1 MLEMLHN
8 WYGRH
13 AVVPMQNDS
22 FTFSSSGTGP
32 YIGQSRATQGKGLGI
47 EDRFFPHLEG
57 MQFEGA
63 IGRQVLRGGLIES
76 QSPILKRAKIQEA
89 LCYLLT
95 CLWRTNRV
103 TKHHG
108 DIAHQSIVHQSC
120 SIRGQKMQILRGQT
134 KERKTIP
141 SIVADQFCFCIISLG
156 QLFLCIDVY
165 NIFFYV

>member
-32 YIGQSRATQGKGLGI
+32 YIGQSRATQGKGLGM

-57 MQFEGA
+57 MQIEGTV
-63 IGRQVLRGGLIES
+63 GRQVLRGGLIES
-76 QSPILKRAKIQEA
+76 HAPILKCAKIQEA

-108 DIAHQSIVHQSC
+108 DIAHQSIVNQSC
-120 SIRGQKMQILRGQT
+120 SIRAQKIQILRGRT
-134 KERKTIP
+134 EERKPIP
-141 SIVADQFCFCIISLG
+141 SIVADQLRVWIMGRG
-156 QLFLCIDVY
+156 QLFL
-165 NIFFYV
+165 

>member
-1 MLEMLHN
+1 MLEVLHHC
-8 WYGRH
+8 YGRH
-13 AVVPMQNDS
+13 AVVPMQNDP

-32 YIGQSRATQGKGLGI
+32 YIGQSRATQGKGLGM

-57 MQFEGA
+57 MQIEGTV
-63 IGRQVLRGGLIES
+63 GRQVLRGGLIES
-76 QSPILKRAKIQEA
+76 HAPILKCAKIQEA

-108 DIAHQSIVHQSC
+108 DIAHQSIVNQSC

-134 KERKTIP
+134 EERKTIP
-141 SIVADQFCFCIISLG
+141 SLVADQFSFFIIDLG
-156 QLFLCIDVY
+156 QL
-165 NIFFYV
+165 